1 MVRPLR
7 NFSAAFPHPAN
18 SPVQARTR
26 LVRGSALVETL
37 IALVIVVLFLSGTYA
52 SNLRVWSLVRSSL
65 ESNSANR
72 TLNGRAEQLR
82 AATWDQAVDA
92 TYLHDTVLV
101 VAPDAGG
108 DIASLLETVDV
119 ITYPTPNVVPSV
131 RVTRDNPT
139 GTATI
144 VGSGDGTMK
153 LQTSARINLT
163 ATWTSKGGQSHTR
176 QISMIF
182 APGGVSGRK

>member
-1 MVRPLR
+1 M
-7 NFSAAFPHPAN
+7 FCHSQSSPAGTG
-18 SPVQARTR
+18 AKCE
-26 LVRGSALVETL
+26 RGSTLVETL

-52 SNLRVWSLVRSSL
+52 SNLRVWSLMRSSL

-92 TYLHDTVLV
+92 TYLHDTVLF
-101 VAPDAGG
+101 VAPDAG
-108 DIASLLETVDV
+108 DDVASLLETIDV
-119 ITYPTPNVVPSV
+119 ITYPTANVVPSV
-131 RVTRDNPT
+131 RVTRDNTT

-153 LQTSARINLT
+153 LQPAARVNLT
-163 ATWTSKGGQSHTR
+163 ASWTSKGGQSHTR